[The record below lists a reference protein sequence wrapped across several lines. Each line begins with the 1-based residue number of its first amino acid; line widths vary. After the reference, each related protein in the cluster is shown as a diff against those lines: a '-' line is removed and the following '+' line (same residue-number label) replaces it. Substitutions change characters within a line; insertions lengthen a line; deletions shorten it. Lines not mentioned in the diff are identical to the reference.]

1 MADGNFG
8 ERIIDVDL
16 SVTGARVL
24 RDPSIGKEGQVVK
37 VCKVLV
43 SGTSGAA
50 PVAIVLR
57 KESASGP
64 IVAFWQPVQAAQVQT
79 IELISE
85 NEEFLCK
92 GLYLDNISQAW
103 TSGHLLIYTR

>member
-1 MADGNFG
+1 MADGSFG

-24 RDPSIGKEGQVVK
+24 RDPLTIGKAVK
-37 VCKVLV
+37 VSKVLV

-85 NEEFLCK
+85 NEEFYCK

-103 TSGHLLIYTR
+103 TAPSHLLVYTR